1 MKAFKKLANSSTET
15 SKFQDNVETSFSEIM
30 SKDILNGVLIKNV
43 VLVSG
48 QNNIISHKLERE
60 LQGFV
65 VVRQRANSIIW
76 DSQDS
81 NTLKKLTLI
90 LNCSANVEIDI
101 WCF

>member
-1 MKAFKKLANSSTET
+1 VKAFKKLANSSTET